1 MTKRK
6 AVLLSAGLV
15 VAALGYSS
23 CRGPSHSEI
32 EEEMEYWL
40 GGDVPSDFRIAESS
54 YSFAVSDD
62 INSARIDFTPAAY
75 DDLLNSIDPSLAD
88 TLRAG
93 RQVHLRD
100 ESRERFNNYFLLG
113 VYNSDEQVLRLQ
125 FGHE

>member
-1 MTKRK
+1 
-6 AVLLSAGLV
+6 
-15 VAALGYSS
+15 
-23 CRGPSHSEI
+23 
-32 EEEMEYWL
+32 MEYWL
-40 GGDVPSDFRIAESS
+40 GGDVPSDFRIVESS

-75 DDLLNSIDPSLAD
+75 DDLLNSIEPSLAD

-113 VYNSDEQVLRLQ
+113 VYNADEQVLRLQ